1 MNARAILLSQRHFCF
16 GNGKPVLD
24 GYTDA
29 DMAGDV
35 DSIKSASRYLMT
47 FSREAVSWQ
56 SKL

>member
-1 MNARAILLSQRHFCF
+1 MCF